1 MSAKLSRDGRLL
13 AVDGRNYEL
22 VPHERPRCHLCAFNG
37 PNNTTCR
44 FRRHVPRSDVYSM
57 PCSVFGTSAPGVD
70 AYWRRVT

>member
-37 PNNTTCR
+37 PDNTTCH
-44 FRRHVPRSDVYSM
+44 FRHHVPRSVVPSM
-57 PCSVFGTSAPGVD
+57 PCHVFAAADPDED